1 MTKTNEIND
10 KKNNSAVDP
19 ATGTGVTVV
28 DPVTLAVAAA
38 TNNNEDDLH
47 EDRPDSI
54 LLDLLGIPEGEKK
67 LSVLLK
73 DLSTVPK
80 ESHKPIID
88 QWISANIPEATDLD
102 TLVVESLL
110 SKGDWDMKK
119 EIFKQDFFADFLTAT
134 MVTPAMEAGHSDSVF
149 VPVATMVALLTEAGH
164 ADSNGG
170 QENATNNNLG
180 NDLGTEPSP

>member
-1 MTKTNEIND
+1 
-10 KKNNSAVDP
+10 
-19 ATGTGVTVV
+19 
-28 DPVTLAVAAA
+28 
-38 TNNNEDDLH
+38 
-47 EDRPDSI
+47 
-54 LLDLLGIPEGEKK
+54 
-67 LSVLLK
+67 
-73 DLSTVPK
+73 
-80 ESHKPIID
+80 
-88 QWISANIPEATDLD
+88 
-102 TLVVESLL
+102 VESLL